1 MSGAITATAVAVAAM
16 SATEIF
22 TAIAVV
28 GAVTGAIGAVT
39 GSKELQIA
47 GTVMGVVGGVGGIAS
62 SAGLF
67 AGAGDLFGVGTAAS
81 VAESASSSAGALSSV
96 TQAVDE
102 NLGAAVQ
109 GINSV
114 SDMSGPSLSA
124 ASGLPIGAVE
134 PGTTQTP
141 LLGIGDTPAPTV
153 AAPSVTPDP
162 TAGITPA
169 TEPVGSSVN
178 NPPQAPATSVTGGT
192 GSIINPEGNLS
203 GFGPGQGPQGPAM
216 SAARGVNGAPAD
228 PSAWSKIWD
237 FTKTAGGGA
246 LVSGGIQAAASF
258 LSGAT
263 SSLTPAQV
271 NALNAQ
277 AMANQAAVN
286 LSGSQQA
293 ILDQQ
298 LGNMRDPLPIAA
310 RPSAAAVTGAPQGL
324 INQPPPKA
332 AVTGVPA

>member
-1 MSGAITATAVAVAAM
+1 MSGAITATAVTIAAM

-28 GAVTGAIGAVT
+28 GAVTGAVGALT

-67 AGAGDLFGVGTAAS
+67 SGAGDLFGVGTAAS
-81 VAESASSSAGALSSV
+81 VAEGAADSVGALSSV

-102 NLGAAVQ
+102 GLGGAVQ
-109 GINSV
+109 GINSIPE
-114 SDMSGPSLSA
+114 MTGSGLS
-124 ASGLPIGAVE
+124 SLPIGAVE

-141 LLGIGDTPAPTV
+141 LLGIGDTPAAPSTV
-153 AAPSVTPDP
+153 APPSVVPDP

-169 TEPVGSSVN
+169 SETVT
-178 NPPQAPATSVTGGT
+178 QAPTSS
-192 GSIINPEGNLS
+192 GSILNPTPDGISGAEINNS
-203 GFGPGQGPQGPAM
+203 GFGQGQGPAGPAM
-216 SAARGVNGAPAD
+216 GAARNVSGAPAD
-228 PSAWSKIWD
+228 PSAWSKAWD
-237 FTKTAGGGA
+237 FAKNNQT
-246 LVSGGIQAAASF
+246 LVSGALQAGAAF

-263 SSLTPAQV
+263 STLTPAQV
-271 NALNAQ
+271 RALEAQ
-277 AMANQAAVN
+277 AQANQAAVN

-298 LGNMRDPLPIAA
+298 LSNMRDGVPVAS
-310 RPSAAAVTGAPQGL
+310 RRQPSAVTGTPQGL
-324 INQPPPKA
+324 INQPAPQV
-332 AVTGVPA
+332 AVTGTPA